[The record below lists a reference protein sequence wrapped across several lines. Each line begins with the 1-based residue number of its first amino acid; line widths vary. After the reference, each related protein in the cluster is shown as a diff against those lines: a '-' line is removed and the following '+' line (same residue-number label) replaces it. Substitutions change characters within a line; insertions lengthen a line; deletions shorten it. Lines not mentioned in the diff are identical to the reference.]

1 MSNSYLKNIF
11 KQTVYK
17 NYLNQKGNFTYY
29 GEKVFFPKNST
40 TFKLAMRDGIYE
52 HEILKFIQSNIKDH
66 STYIDVGANI
76 GLMSIPVLAMNTSIK
91 VLSLEASPNTFNF
104 LKQTRDNC
112 SFKERWSIYNKA
124 VSNSNKEIDLFI
136 TSNSD
141 GAFESIMDTRRVSFS
156 GTVKV
161 PGITI
166 DELWA
171 SLNKPAVS
179 FIKSDI
185 EGALTTSK
193 EITDPMNK
201 SFACGEIA
209 AALVKNGDL
218 SEAGKILLQIGNS
231 SQEAEAYRQ
240 AGEAIIETGHAEEL
254 SNWLEEIPSPQARA
268 YTCMGAV
275 DGMMKL
281 AENKLQ
287 EK

>member
-40 TFKLAMRDGIYE
+40 TFMLAMKDGIYE

-76 GLMSIPVLAMNTSIK
+76 GLMSIPVLSQNKSVK
-91 VLSLEASPNTFNF
+91 VLSLEASPNTFNY
-104 LKQTRDNC
+104 LKKTHENC

-185 EGALTTSK
+185 EGADLLALQGAISCMAQCK
-193 EITDPMNK
+193 PMIMIEWNRVNIK
-201 SFACGEIA
+201 PFEFQ
-209 AALVKNGDL
+209 NQH
-218 SEAGKILLQIGNS
+218 LLDFCNNNNYRCYAIPSLIPINNS
-231 SQEAEAYRQ
+231 M
-240 AGEAIIETGHAEEL
+240 EL
-254 SNWLEEIPSPQARA
+254 SLHTVI
-268 YTCMGAV
+268 T
-275 DGMMKL
+275 
-281 AENKLQ
+281 ENYLLTPII
-287 EK
+287 